1 MMDIICNW
9 EFIDKDTNR
18 KWTGASMLVFACSF
32 LAYGLLKLYSEHPG
46 RYTHIAMWFCIIACI
61 VFFFSIVPRFSWKK
75 MPIHFRKTNDDYL
88 VISIEDNIL
97 EHGVLLD
104 CKYIFSDYAVFLTK
118 QLGDKMVNIRGLCV
132 AQYMDDGQIV
142 GTEEFL
148 DKCLE
153 FKITKEQLPVF
164 VEYFQL

>member
-1 MMDIICNW
+1 
-9 EFIDKDTNR
+9 
-18 KWTGASMLVFACSF
+18 MLVFACSF

-118 QLGDKMVNIRGLCV
+118 QLGDKN
-132 AQYMDDGQIV
+132 MDDGQIV